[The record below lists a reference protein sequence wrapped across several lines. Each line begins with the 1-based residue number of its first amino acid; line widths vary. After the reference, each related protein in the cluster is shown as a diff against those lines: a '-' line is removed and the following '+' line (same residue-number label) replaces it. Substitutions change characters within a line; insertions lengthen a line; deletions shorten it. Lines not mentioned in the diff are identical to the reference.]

1 MHEPNC
7 FRPVLLPLEDRTTPA
22 GGMLAQMVNG
32 TLIIDGDDSSNSIVI
47 SGTGWRSVALRAG
60 DSDTVINGV
69 TPGEAIFFGGITRG
83 IVVRANN
90 GEDTIR
96 FEGVKNRH
104 YIGVDG
110 GGGEDEIVFD
120 RVEARGT
127 VAISA
132 GDADDLV
139 IIQNSRLSGLTG
151 VDLGAGEDTLEI
163 VNSTVRGRTQV
174 NGGDGTSDTFRTDG
188 SSFARTIQ
196 YQNVEQRLVGP
207 KPPPPPAPELPPTV
221 LLSSSAGESSADAIL
236 PFTVSFSVP
245 VTGFTLDDL
254 GVTNGIPSDLRAVND
269 TDFTFTVV
277 PAEDGAI
284 TVNVPANVATD
295 EVGRGNTAAD
305 PLTVRSIRTDAGMT
319 DTRPDPSDPNFI
331 PTGSGLAV
339 WEIQTGSGS
348 VVTADNGVQVFYTG
362 WLTDDEE
369 TVFDSART
377 TGQPASFNLDGLI
390 AGFREGLI
398 GMQPGGI
405 RRFLIPPELGYG
417 STGSGSTIPPNAT
430 LIFEVKLVK
439 VT

>member
-7 FRPVLLPLEDRTTPA
+7 FRPVLIPLEDRSVPA
-22 GGMLAQMVNG
+22 GAMLAQMVNG
-32 TLIIDGDDSSNSIVI
+32 TLIIDGDDSSNSLVI
-47 SGTGWRSVALRAG
+47 TGTGWRSVALRSG
-60 DSDTVINGV
+60 DSDTVINGR
-69 TPGEAIFFGGITRG
+69 TPGEAVFFGGITRG

-96 FEGVKNRH
+96 LVGVQNRH
-104 YIGVDG
+104 YLGVDG

-127 VAISA
+127 VAVSA

-139 IIQNSRLSGLTG
+139 TFQNSRFRGLTG
-151 VDLGAGEDTLEI
+151 VDLGAGEDTLEV
-163 VNSTVRGRTQV
+163 VNSNVRGRTRV
-174 NGGDGTSDTFRTDG
+174 NGADGTSDVFRTEA
-188 SSFARTIQ
+188 SSFTRTIQ
-196 YQNVEQRLVGP
+196 YLNIDQRQFGP
-207 KPPPPPAPELPPTV
+207 KPPPPPPPILPPTV
-221 LLSSSAGESSADAIL
+221 LLSSSAGESTAASSI

-245 VTGFTLDDL
+245 VSGFTLDDL
-254 GVTNGIPSDLRAVND
+254 GVTNGTPSNLQAVNA

-284 TVNVPANVATD
+284 TVNVPANAATD
-295 EVGRGNTAAD
+295 GIGRGNTAAD
-305 PLTVRSIRTDAGMT
+305 PLTVRSIRTDDGMT
-319 DTRPDPSDPNFI
+319 DDRPSPSDPNFI

-339 WEIQTGSGS
+339 WEIQTGSGQ

-405 RRFLIPPELGYG
+405 RRFRIPPELGYG
-417 STGSGSTIPPNAT
+417 STGSGSNIPPNAT
-430 LIFEVKLVK
+430 LIFEVKLVR

>member
-7 FRPVLLPLEDRTTPA
+7 FRPVLLPLEDRSVPA
-22 GGMLAQMVNG
+22 GAMLAQMVNG
-32 TLIIDGDDSSNSIVI
+32 TLIIDGDESANSLVI

-60 DSDTVINGV
+60 DSDTVINGR
-69 TPGEAIFFGGITRG
+69 TPGEAVFFGGITRG

-96 FEGVKNRH
+96 LDQVKNRH

-110 GGGEDEIVFD
+110 GGGEDEVVLD

-127 VAISA
+127 VAIST

-139 IIQNSRLSGLTG
+139 VIQNSRLRGLTG
-151 VDLGAGEDTLEI
+151 VNLGAGEDTLEI
-163 VNSTVRGRTQV
+163 TRSNVRGRTQV
-174 NGGDGTSDTFRTDG
+174 NGADGTSDVFRTDG

-207 KPPPPPAPELPPTV
+207 KPPPPPPPVLPPSV
-221 LLSSSAGESSADAIL
+221 LISSSSGESSADASI
-236 PFTVSFSVP
+236 PFTVSFSAP
-245 VTGFTLDDL
+245 VGGFTLDDL
-254 GVTNGIPSDLRAVND
+254 GVTNGTPSNLQAINA
-269 TDFTFTVV
+269 TDFTFDVV
-277 PAEDGAI
+277 PAEDGSI

-295 EVGRGNTAAD
+295 DIGRGNTAAD
-305 PLTVRSIRTDAGMT
+305 PLTVRSIRTDDGMT
-319 DTRPDPSDPNFI
+319 DDRPAPSDPNFV

-339 WEIQTGSGS
+339 WEIQTGNGQ
-348 VVTADNGVQVFYTG
+348 VVTPDNGVQVFYTG

-377 TGQPASFNLDGLI
+377 TGQPASFSLSGLI

-417 STGSGSTIPPNAT
+417 STGSGSSIPPNAT